1 MSYFDL
7 SGKVAVITGS
17 SRGIGKAIAL
27 AMAEHGAHVVISS
40 RNQQACDQV
49 ADEINSKRPGA
60 AIAIAASISSKEQ
73 LQGLVSQTLSTY
85 GRVDILVCNAA
96 TNPYHGPLTGI
107 SDDQFRK
114 IFENNVLSNVWSVN
128 LVVPSMIERQD
139 GSIIIVSSVG
149 GYIGSN
155 SIGAYNMSKAADFQL
170 IRNLAVEL
178 GPDNVRANAIAP
190 GVIRTKF
197 AEALYK
203 DPVRERA
210 LCVSTPLGRI
220 GDPEDIAGAAV
231 FLASRAG
238 RHVSGQSIVIDGG
251 MMAMAGV
258 NDNNGGEI

>member
-1 MSYFDL
+1 
-7 SGKVAVITGS
+7 
-17 SRGIGKAIAL
+17 
-27 AMAEHGAHVVISS
+27 
-40 RNQQACDQV
+40 
-49 ADEINSKRPGA
+49 
-60 AIAIAASISSKEQ
+60 
-73 LQGLVSQTLSTY
+73 
-85 GRVDILVCNAA
+85 
-96 TNPYHGPLTGI
+96 
-107 SDDQFRK
+107 
-114 IFENNVLSNVWSVN
+114 
-128 LVVPSMIERQD
+128 
-139 GSIIIVSSVG
+139 
-149 GYIGSN
+149 
-155 SIGAYNMSKAADFQL
+155 MSKAADFQL
-170 IRNLAVEL
+170 IRNLAIEL

-210 LCVSTPLGRI
+210 LCVSTPLDRI